1 MRIKVKGFLVIA
13 LFSGHAFS
21 EEWRGLTVEPE
32 FRCSPYDKKEQYPYS
47 QSVEDDIVEAMGGV
61 VYGPYTGTYFETDR
75 ATDIEHIVSTSEAHD
90 SGLCAATP
98 EKRSAI
104 AQDLLNLTL
113 AAPKV
118 NRCNIGGK
126 CGFDAAEWLPERNKC
141 WFAARVVL
149 VKQKYDL
156 SVDRAEVSGL
166 ENIISNCDSFEM
178 QFYDA
183 GQVTAAHQPNPV
195 TTDADALTLYDD
207 NNNGRITCSEARAHG
222 ITPVRRGDIAYDFMR
237 DADGDGTICK

>member
-1 MRIKVKGFLVIA
+1 MKSHLLMLFVTLVSGKVLA
-13 LFSGHAFS
+13 

-47 QSVEDDIVEAMGGV
+47 QSVEDDIVASMGGV
-61 VYGPYTGTYFETDR
+61 VYGPYTGTYFENDR

-90 SGLCAATP
+90 SGLCKATP
-98 EKRSAI
+98 EKRAAI

-126 CGFDAAEWLPERNKC
+126 CGYDAAEWLPERNKC

-149 VKQKYDL
+149 VKQKYGL
-156 SVDRAEVSGL
+156 SVDRAEATRL
-166 ENIISNCDSFEM
+166 ESIISNCDNFEM
-178 QFYDA
+178 QFNDA
-183 GQVTAAHQPNPV
+183 SQVTAVDQSPPV
-195 TTDADALTLYDD
+195 TTQVDALTLYDD

-222 ITPVRRGDIAYDFMR
+222 IAPVRRGDIAYEFMR
-237 DADGDGTICK
+237 DPDQDGVVCE